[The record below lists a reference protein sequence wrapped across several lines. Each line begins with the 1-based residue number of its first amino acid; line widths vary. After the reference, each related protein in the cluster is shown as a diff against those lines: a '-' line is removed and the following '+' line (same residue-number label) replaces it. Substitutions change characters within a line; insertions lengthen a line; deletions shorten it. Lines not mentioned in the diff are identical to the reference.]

1 MTSPLTDSNQ
11 LDSLLLCTWRGHVHL
26 CKMLPF
32 RFAPFHT
39 HSSTGKRLP
48 KRRVQGRRLLVSVH
62 QILLKEG
69 WHLAGNSHKN
79 ICHLTSK
86 CKIIRKGQQGLE
98 ANKLLQN

>member
-1 MTSPLTDSNQ
+1 MCTCVKCYHSGLHHFTPIHPQENAYLKEEYRGDGRWFQ
-11 LDSLLLCTWRGHVHL
+11 L
-26 CKMLPF
+26 
-32 RFAPFHT
+32 
-39 HSSTGKRLP
+39 
-48 KRRVQGRRLLVSVH
+48 H
-62 QILLKEG
+62 QSLLKEG